1 MENQISDD
9 RKTKQV
15 EESKTTEKHHISEKL
30 AAGGWGLFFL
40 WLGIAFL
47 AKVGMGIGL
56 LGVGIITLG
65 GQVARKYFKLKLEGF
80 YVVVGSLFLAGGIW
94 ELYTPKVSLV
104 PILLIAAGCAMIV
117 SVFLGK
123 HRLKK

>member
-1 MENQISDD
+1 MENQKSDEK
-9 RKTKQV
+9 RVKQV
-15 EESKTTEKHHISEKL
+15 EESKTAEKHHIAEKL
-30 AAGGWGLFFL
+30 VAGGWGLFFI
-40 WLGIAFL
+40 WVGIAFL
-47 AKVGMGIGL
+47 ANIGMGIGL

-65 GQVARKYFKLKLEGF
+65 GQVARKYFKLKLERF
-80 YVVVGSLFLAGGIW
+80 YVVVGLLFLAGGIW

-117 SVFLGK
+117 SILLGK